1 MSVVDHGLETDPR
14 LQEAARRLAA
24 LPDVETIILFGSRA
38 RGDHTPNSDFD
49 LCVLVADS
57 VAAGVFTPV
66 SLWREVSDLGIPI
79 QIVPLRR
86 SAFKAAKRDPNSI
99 SHQIDRDGRVI
110 YSKIE
115 PSLAP

>member
-1 MSVVDHGLETDPR
+1 MNVVDQGLQTDPR
-14 LQEAARRLAA
+14 LREAARRLAA

-38 RGDHTPNSDFD
+38 RGDHSPDSDFD

-66 SLWREVSDLGIPI
+66 SLWHEVSDLGIPI

-86 SAFKAAKRDPNSI
+86 SAFETARRNPNSI
-99 SHQIDRDGRVI
+99 SHQIDQDGRVI
-110 YSKIE
+110 HTRIE